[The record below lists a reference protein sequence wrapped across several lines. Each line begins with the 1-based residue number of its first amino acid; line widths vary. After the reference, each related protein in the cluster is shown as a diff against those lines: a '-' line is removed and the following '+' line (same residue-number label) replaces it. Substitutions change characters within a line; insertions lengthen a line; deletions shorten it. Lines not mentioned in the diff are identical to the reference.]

1 MQLGQN
7 RLFWSSNQINR
18 EMFTEYEIESMLEYP
33 EVTEA
38 ASALKKEF
46 LKEEA
51 PYLEISD
58 EDFFSLVVMAPTIGI
73 AMADG
78 NISFFEEMALNKK
91 ARKLSKGGYFMKKDP
106 VVYAMK
112 YLIKNYYNWS
122 DKFFEVLKITI
133 QTTVN
138 LEKTSKAFDP
148 SGDVDYGAYKKAVL
162 EAPYLLIRFISSFF
176 LENDEDVINSDHKI
190 GKTEYQRLILI
201 GEKLEL
207 DKIPVFQMFCHT
219 FK

>member
-1 MQLGQN
+1 
-7 RLFWSSNQINR
+7 
-18 EMFTEYEIESMLEYP
+18 MFTEYEIESMIEYP
-33 EVTEA
+33 EVKEA
-38 ASALKKEF
+38 TVALKKDF
-46 LKEEA
+46 LKTEA

-58 EDFFSLVVMAPTIGI
+58 EDFFSLIVMSPTIGI

-78 NISFFEEMALNKK
+78 KISLFEEMALNKK

-122 DKFFEVLKITI
+122 DKFMEVLRKTI
-133 QTTVN
+133 QVTCGLDN
-138 LEKTSKAFDP
+138 LKGTAPAEGEIDYKA
-148 SGDVDYGAYKKAVL
+148 YREAVL
-162 EAPYLLIRFISSFF
+162 HSPYLLIRFIASFF
-176 LENDEDVINSDHKI
+176 LENDEDIINQNHKI
-190 GKTEYQRLILI
+190 GKEEYQRMMLI

-207 DKIPVFQMFCHT
+207 DKVPVFQMFCKT

>member
-1 MQLGQN
+1 
-7 RLFWSSNQINR
+7 
-18 EMFTEYEIESMLEYP
+18 MFTEYEIESMMEYP
-33 EVTEA
+33 EVKEA
-38 ASALKKEF
+38 TLALKKEF

-58 EDFFSLVVMAPTIGI
+58 EDFFSLVVMTPTIGI

-112 YLIKNYYNWS
+112 YLVKNYYNWS
-122 DKFFEVLKITI
+122 DRFFEVLKTTI
-133 QTTVN
+133 KTAVN
-138 LEKTSKAFDP
+138 LDNLSLKEFDE
-148 SGDVDYGAYKKAVL
+148 SQEVDYNAYKRAVL
-162 EAPYLLIRFISSFF
+162 AAPYLLIRFIASFF
-176 LENDEDVINSDHKI
+176 LENDEDIINSDHKI
-190 GKTEYQRLILI
+190 GKNEYQRLLII

>member
-1 MQLGQN
+1 
-7 RLFWSSNQINR
+7 
-18 EMFTEYEIESMLEYP
+18 MFTEYEIESMMDYQ
-33 EVTEA
+33 EVKDA
-38 ASALKKEF
+38 ALALKKEF

-78 NISFFEEMALNKK
+78 NISFFEEMGLNKK

>member
-1 MQLGQN
+1 
-7 RLFWSSNQINR
+7 
-18 EMFTEYEIESMLEYP
+18 MFTEYEIESMLEYP